1 MLVFVQKA
9 DDTSAAPVVYK
20 KMGANEHFGEK
31 LVYNSNLKLY
41 SAKSVSKTY
50 VLELDL

>member
-9 DDTSAAPVVYK
+9 DDASAVSVVYK

-31 LVYNSNLKLY
+31 LVYNNNLKLH
-41 SAKSVSKTY
+41 SAKSVSTTY
-50 VLELDL
+50 ALELDL